1 MPEPLVKF
9 IDIRKEYDQ
18 TIAVAGVNLEINQ
31 GEFVVLLGPSG
42 SGKTTILSMLGGF
55 VVPTSGQ
62 VLIEGQNITH
72 LTPAKRP
79 TATVFQ
85 DYALFPHMTVANNIG
100 FGLTMHKIR
109 GAERARRVQETL
121 NLVGLKGFGKRHI
134 HQMSGG
140 QRQRIALARAIA
152 VQPTVL
158 LLDEPLGALDLK
170 LRRQMQY
177 ELVRIQ
183 KEIGTT
189 FIHVTH
195 DQEEAMSIADKI
207 VVLNNGL
214 IEDMGPPR
222 EVYLHPK
229 TLFTANFMGESN
241 LFVGELKGASDG
253 KAVIGTPFG
262 EWHLD
267 VEVSAQNKLSVVF
280 RPEQLAIRP
289 LQEATSLSLGRAKV
303 AKVLFQGSYLRVEAT
318 SETPDIGTLL
328 LTLAADN
335 RLVEGEIIDVYAN
348 AADAVVVNH

>member
-9 IDIRKEYDQ
+9 VGIRKEYDQ
-18 TIAVAGVNLEINQ
+18 TVAVAGVDLDIDQ

-55 VVPTSGQ
+55 VVPTAGR
-62 VLIEGQNITH
+62 VLIEGEDVTR
-72 LTPAKRP
+72 LPPARRP

-100 FGLTMHKIR
+100 FGLTMHKVR
-109 GAERARRVQETL
+109 GAERARRIEETL
-121 NLVGLKGFGKRHI
+121 DLVGLEGFGKRQI

-195 DQEEAMSIADKI
+195 DQEEAMSIGDKI

-222 EVYLHPK
+222 NVYLNPK
-229 TLFTANFMGESN
+229 SLFTANFMGESN
-241 LFVGELKGASDG
+241 LFEAEPKGTSDG

-262 EWHLD
+262 DWYLD
-267 VEVSAQNKLSVVF
+267 VEGETDGKLSVVL
-280 RPEQLAIRP
+280 RPEQLDVRP
-289 LQEATSLSLGRAKV
+289 PQGATSLSLGRAKV
-303 AKVLFQGSYLRVEAT
+303 TKVLFQGSYLRVEAM
-318 SETPDIGTLL
+318 SETAGLDTFL
-328 LTLAADN
+328 LTLPADDRVN
-335 RLVEGEIIDVYAN
+335 EGETIDVYAD
-348 AADAVVVNH
+348 AADVVVVTH

>member
-1 MPEPLVKF
+1 MPEPLVQF
-9 IDIRKEYDQ
+9 LDIRKEYDQ
-18 TIAVAGVNLEINQ
+18 TVAVAGVDLDIDQ

-62 VLIEGQNITH
+62 VLIEGLDVTR
-72 LTPAKRP
+72 LPPAKRP

-100 FGLTMHKIR
+100 FGLTMHKVR
-109 GAERARRVQETL
+109 GAERARRVEETL
-121 NLVGLKGFGKRHI
+121 SLVGLEGFAKRQI

-214 IEDMGPPR
+214 VEDMGPPR
-222 EVYLHPK
+222 QVYLRPK
-229 TLFTANFMGESN
+229 SLFTATFMGESN
-241 LFVGELKGASDG
+241 VIAGESKGGSGGAFN
-253 KAVIGTPFG
+253 VGTPFG
-262 EWHLD
+262 DWSLTGAMEPG
-267 VEVSAQNKLSVVF
+267 QKFSVVL
-280 RPEQLAIRP
+280 RPEQLRIQRP
-289 LQEATSLSLGRAKV
+289 EGDCALMLGRARV
-303 AKVLFQGSYLRVEAT
+303 TKVLFQGSYLRIECDSATAGVE
-318 SETPDIGTLL
+318 TLL
-328 LTLAADN
+328 LNLSADN
-335 RLVEGEIIDVYAN
+335 RVNEGEVIDVFAS
-348 AADAVVVNH
+348 AVDAVVVSH

>member
-1 MPEPLVKF
+1 MSEPLVKF
-9 IDIRKEYDQ
+9 VDIRKEYDQ
-18 TIAVAGVNLEINQ
+18 TVAVAGVDLDIDQ

-55 VVPTSGQ
+55 VMPTSGQ
-62 VLIEGQNITH
+62 VLIEGHDITR
-72 LTPAKRP
+72 LPPAKRP

-100 FGLTMHKIR
+100 FGLTMHKVR
-109 GAERARRVQETL
+109 GAERARRIEETL
-121 NLVGLKGFGKRHI
+121 ALVGLEGFAKRQI

-207 VVLNNGL
+207 VVLNHGL

-222 EVYLHPK
+222 QVYLRPK
-229 TLFTANFMGESN
+229 SLFTATFMGESN
-241 LFVGELKGASDG
+241 LFAGEPRGGSNGALT
-253 KAVIGTPFG
+253 VGTPFG
-262 EWHLD
+262 DWSLTGEAEPGEK
-267 VEVSAQNKLSVVF
+267 VSVVL
-280 RPEQLAIRP
+280 RPEQLGIRNP
-289 LQEATSLSLGRAKV
+289 EGDSALALGRARV
-303 AKVLFQGSYLRVEAT
+303 TKVLFQGSYLRVEADA
-318 SETPDIGTLL
+318 ETAGVETLL
-328 LTLAADN
+328 LTLPADN
-335 RLVEGEIIDVYAN
+335 RVAEGEVIDIFAST
-348 AADAVVVNH
+348 ADAVVVNH

>member
-1 MPEPLVKF
+1 MSEPLVKF
-9 IDIRKEYDQ
+9 VDIRKEYDQ
-18 TIAVAGVNLEINQ
+18 TVAVAGVDLDVDQ

-42 SGKTTILSMLGGF
+42 SGKTTLLSMLGGF
-55 VVPTSGQ
+55 VMPTSGQ
-62 VLIEGQNITH
+62 VLIDGQDITR
-72 LTPAKRP
+72 LPPAKRP

-100 FGLTMHKIR
+100 FGLTMHKVR
-109 GAERARRVQETL
+109 GAERARRIEETL
-121 NLVGLKGFGKRHI
+121 NLVGLEGFAKRHI

-177 ELVRIQ
+177 ELVSIQ

-207 VVLNNGL
+207 VVLNHGL

-222 EVYLHPK
+222 QVYLRPK
-229 TLFTANFMGESN
+229 SLFTATFMGESN
-241 LFVGELKGASDG
+241 LFAGEPKDGSGGALT
-253 KAVIGTPFG
+253 VGTPFG
-262 EWHLD
+262 DWSLTGEAEPGQK
-267 VEVSAQNKLSVVF
+267 VSVVL
-280 RPEQLAIRP
+280 RPEQLGIRRP
-289 LQEATSLSLGRAKV
+289 EGDGALALGRARV
-303 AKVLFQGSYLRVEAT
+303 TKVLFQGSYLRVEAEA
-318 SETPDIGTLL
+318 ETAGVETLL
-328 LTLAADN
+328 LTLPADN
-335 RLVEGEIIDVYAN
+335 QVTEDQVIDVFAS
-348 AADAVVVNH
+348 AVDAVVVNH

>member
-1 MPEPLVKF
+1 MPEPLVQF
-9 IDIRKEYDQ
+9 VNIRKEYDQ
-18 TIAVAGVNLEINQ
+18 TIAVAGVDLDIDQ
-31 GEFVVLLGPSG
+31 GEFIVLLGPSG
-42 SGKTTILSMLGGF
+42 SGKTTILSILGGF
-55 VVPTSGQ
+55 VMPTSGG
-62 VLIEGQNITH
+62 VVIDGQDVTR
-72 LTPAKRP
+72 LPPAKRP

-109 GAERARRVQETL
+109 GAERARRIVETL
-121 NLVGLKGFGKRHI
+121 DLVGLEGFAKRQI

-214 IEDMGPPR
+214 IEDIGPPR
-222 EVYLHPK
+222 QVYLRPK
-229 TLFTANFMGESN
+229 SLFTATFMGESN
-241 LFVGELKGASDG
+241 LFVGEPKDGSDG
-253 KAVIGTPFG
+253 ALTLGTPFG
-262 EWHLD
+262 DWSLAGDTAAGE
-267 VEVSAQNKLSVVF
+267 NISVVL

-289 LQEATSLSLGRAKV
+289 PEGDGALALGRARV
-303 AKVLFQGSYLRVEAT
+303 TKVLFQGSYLRVEAEA
-318 SETPDIGTLL
+318 ETAGVETLL

-335 RLVEGEIIDVYAN
+335 RVVVGEAIEVFAN
-348 AADAVVVNH
+348 AADAVVLNH